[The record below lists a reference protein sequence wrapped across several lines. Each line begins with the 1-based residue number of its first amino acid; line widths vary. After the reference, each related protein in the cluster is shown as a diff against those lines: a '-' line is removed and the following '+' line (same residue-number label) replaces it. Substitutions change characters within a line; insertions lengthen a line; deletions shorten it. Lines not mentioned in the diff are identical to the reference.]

1 MTHTIRTARDVV
13 TLKQMKH
20 RTIPPGQ

>member
-13 TLKQMKH
+13 TLKQMKD